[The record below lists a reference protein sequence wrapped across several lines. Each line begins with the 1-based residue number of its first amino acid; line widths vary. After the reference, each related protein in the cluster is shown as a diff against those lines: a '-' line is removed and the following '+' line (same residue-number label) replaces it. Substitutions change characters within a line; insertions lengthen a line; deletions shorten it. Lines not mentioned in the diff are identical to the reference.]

1 MSRSEQRGPLL
12 DGTFDVLELA
22 VPDLEAAGHQR
33 TGAWTTMPTARS
45 ARAITNARMTVR
57 PAAMRSG
64 SFIGFARSRSNT
76 HAESS
81 PRGAAGD
88 GDHASGNSAHAVGRS
103 SASRARLDAH
113 AAFDHTAEG
122 DSRIDITER
131 SIRGD
136 IDRSGQSGSRCNN
149 GRFGPRR
156 PPAGRGG
163 SSP

>member
-22 VPDLEAAGHQR
+22 VPELEAAGHQR

-81 PRGAAGD
+81 PRGTATTRAAIS
-88 GDHASGNSAHAVGRS
+88 HTRW
-103 SASRARLDAH
+103 
-113 AAFDHTAEG
+113 AAPPPHGLGWTLMTL
-122 DSRIDITER
+122 SIT
-131 SIRGD
+131 
-136 IDRSGQSGSRCNN
+136 
-149 GRFGPRR
+149 
-156 PPAGRGG
+156 PPKA
-163 SSP
+163 